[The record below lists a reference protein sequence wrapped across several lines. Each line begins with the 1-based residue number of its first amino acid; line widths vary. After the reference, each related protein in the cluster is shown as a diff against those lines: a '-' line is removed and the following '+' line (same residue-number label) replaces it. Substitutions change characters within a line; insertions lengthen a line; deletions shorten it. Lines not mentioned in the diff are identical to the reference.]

1 VKKVDLYILSGF
13 LGSGKSTL
21 LRNLI
26 QDERGKGNRIG
37 VLMNELGEISIDSA
51 FIPDDTPLEELLNG
65 CICCTIQGE
74 LTNKLYQMLNEHEL
88 DTIFIE
94 ATGAAH
100 PIEVLDA
107 CTHPSLVDKVVM
119 KAIISVVD
127 VKQWRERG
135 TTKIPVR
142 KLLEEQVKYGDIVLL
157 NKIDRLNENEI
168 EQVKKDITER
178 NPKGLIVATTH
189 ADIQPELLHEHF
201 EEQRKDRLCKNDP
214 SDPSHDSNDDHSG
227 AHVHHHL
234 HLRTFTQKLDRPL
247 DRIAFEKWLK
257 TLPSRI
263 YRGKGFVQLTET
275 PGLFLFQYAY
285 GEPMFT
291 RFNIEKPYEPVLV
304 LIGDEM
310 DHEKMREELDQLQQ
324 ASPST

>member
-1 VKKVDLYILSGF
+1 VKKVDLYILCGF
-13 LGSGKSTL
+13 LGSGKTTFL
-21 LRNLI
+21 QNII
-26 QDERGKGNRIG
+26 QMEKERGSRIG

-51 FIPDDTPLEELLNG
+51 FVPKDTPLEELLNG

-74 LTNKLYQMLNEHEL
+74 LTNRLYQMMTQNDL
-88 DTIFIE
+88 DTVYIE

-100 PIEVLDA
+100 PIEVLNA
-107 CTHPSLVDKVVM
+107 CTHPSLVQMAEV

-127 VKQWRERG
+127 VKEWKERG
-135 TTKIPVR
+135 TTKVLVR
-142 KLLEEQVKYGDIVLL
+142 KLLEEQVKYGDVVLL
-157 NKIDRLNENEI
+157 NKKDKLNEYEL
-168 EQVKKDITER
+168 EQVRQEIVVR
-178 NPKGLIVATTH
+178 NPKGLILSTSH
-189 ADIQPELLHEHF
+189 AKISPHLLLNSTKQDIQS
-201 EEQRKDRLCKNDP
+201 N
-214 SDPSHDSNDDHSG
+214 SHDAHHTENHSG

-234 HLRTFTQKLDRPL
+234 HLRTFTQKLEKPL

-257 TLPSRI
+257 SLPGHVF
-263 YRGKGFVQLTET
+263 RGKGFLHLTET